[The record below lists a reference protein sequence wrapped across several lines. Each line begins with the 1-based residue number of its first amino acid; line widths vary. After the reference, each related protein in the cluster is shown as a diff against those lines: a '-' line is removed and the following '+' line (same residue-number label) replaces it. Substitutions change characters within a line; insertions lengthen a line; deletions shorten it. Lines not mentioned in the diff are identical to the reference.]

1 MIQFPNLIPE
11 CNVDTVFV
19 EALGYPNPN
28 HAPSIATVCQILE
41 RKKVNQKSIGF
52 IDDDK
57 KKPAYISNFQ
67 LVENLGTVKLL
78 KHIGKSQHLVIVSP
92 AMDGFIFECCNDLA
106 ISLSKY
112 GLPTGFRE
120 FLSKT
125 KSEAIRRDPKFKNL
139 LNTIAQS
146 KHAKITK
153 IRSWII
159 AHHD

>member
-1 MIQFPNLIPE
+1 
-11 CNVDTVFV
+11 VDTVFV

-28 HAPSIATVCQILE
+28 HAPSITTVCKILAS
-41 RKKVNQKSIGF
+41 RKVHQKTIGF

-57 KKPAYISNFQ
+57 KKPGYLAHFQ

-78 KHIGKSQHLVIVSP
+78 KHSNKSQHVVVVSP
-92 AMDGFIFECCNDLA
+92 AMDSFIFECCIELGVTM
-106 ISLSKY
+106 SKY

-125 KSEAIRRDPKFKNL
+125 KREAIRRDPKFRNL

-146 KHAKITK
+146 KHAKIVK
-153 IRSWII
+153 IRSWVI
-159 AHHD
+159 AHHDYS